1 MLSHVVG
8 TRGSGRSTS
17 EHDLVIEHRE
27 ALIFMFCEA
36 AEMEHALMCE
46 YLFAAFSLKE
56 RAAEGLTPEQM
67 QAVDRWS
74 TAYAQRLKSS
84 V

>member
-1 MLSHVVG
+1 VLSHVIR
-8 TRGSGRSTS
+8 TRGSRQPVP
-17 EHDLVIEHRE
+17 ERDLVIEHRE